1 MSLQRGS
8 PQQQNTNGWHHGL
21 GINPFCSCCL
31 SALIFGNR
39 LPSHLLTSTVIVC
52 RSARANHDGPG
63 RWARTARLGHA
74 VDWRVSWSIW
84 NFEFNC
90 SISNSLMEQ
99 DMESAG
105 SPLLIG
111 QEFALRTPFP
121 YGACHG
127 IGNCLNKHATLKLC
141 PTGIRAVCIG
151 ACFACNNCFATQ
163 STSFNKGNYDDD
175 DDLTGRIRGEQCVH
189 SCSG

>member
-1 MSLQRGS
+1 MNCEHADRVAAAAKHKWLASWFGNQSIL
-8 PQQQNTNGWHHGL
+8 L
-21 GINPFCSCCL
+21 ML
-31 SALIFGNR
+31 SVGFGNR

-63 RWARTARLGHA
+63 RWAWTARLGHA

-111 QEFALRTPFP
+111 REFALRTPFP
-121 YGACHG
+121 SGGVWMIELAQVS
-127 IGNCLNKHATLKLC
+127 TLKFRKLEIC
-141 PTGIRAVCIG
+141 CK
-151 ACFACNNCFATQ
+151 
-163 STSFNKGNYDDD
+163 SF
-175 DDLTGRIRGEQCVH
+175 TH
-189 SCSG
+189 SSSLFSARLVIARR